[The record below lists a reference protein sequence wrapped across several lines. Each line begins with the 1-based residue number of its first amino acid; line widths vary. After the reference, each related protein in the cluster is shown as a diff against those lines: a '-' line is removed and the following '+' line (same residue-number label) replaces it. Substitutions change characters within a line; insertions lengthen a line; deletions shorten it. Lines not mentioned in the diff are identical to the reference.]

1 MQISKI
7 SSFNFM
13 GANNV
18 KKAASVA
25 KKVEKEAT
33 VNPMKQFLEET
44 PNVHEF
50 YSPRN
55 VIAKEK
61 AVDPAASFYPTRN
74 VISRTK
80 ENDGTKLSM
89 NEVNDLVAAKRKEI
103 KK

>member
-1 MQISKI
+1 MQISRI

-13 GANNV
+13 GADNL

-55 VIAKEK
+55 IISKEK
-61 AVDPAASFYPTRN
+61 AVDPAADFYSGRN
-74 VISRTK
+74 VISRTQK
-80 ENDGTKLSM
+80 NVSTNLSM
-89 NEVNDLVAAKRKEI
+89 NELNDLVAAKRKDI